1 MKKRHKIL
9 LVDDSETVLLLE
21 QMILKE
27 GNYEFAIA
35 KDGAE
40 GVAKALSFVPDLIL
54 LDVIMPTMNGIDA
67 LRELRR
73 HEKTRTIPVLMV
85 TTNVGE
91 ESMENAYLNGCN
103 DYITKPIDRLELLAK
118 IRSFALE

>member
-1 MKKRHKIL
+1 MHEMEKRHKIL

-91 ESMENAYLNGCN
+91 ESMENAYLN
-103 DYITKPIDRLELLAK
+103 
-118 IRSFALE
+118 